1 MDFDPD
7 DAKRYIEGAEYP
19 ASKEEIIN
27 TAESNGAPESVIEAI
42 GRLPTPEFDS
52 ADDVVADLRAV
63 PGAG

>member
-7 DAKRYIEGAEYP
+7 DAKEYIEGAGYP

>member
-7 DAKRYIEGAEYP
+7 DAKQYIEGAEYP
-19 ASKEEIIN
+19 ASKGEIIS
-27 TAESNGAPESVIEAI
+27 TAESNGAPDSVIEAI
-42 GRLPTPEFDS
+42 GRLPTPEFAS